1 MMKNR
6 SVLFAAAAFLAAAA
20 AGSSGAFAQS
30 AGSFSAAVSNVAI
43 VPTIVC
49 DAGVTTTTN
58 PLSCDNTATNFL
70 QLKIKVSNGD
80 SSLLIGGSLE
90 SSILTNTLTT
100 SGGTGKNSASAGGS
114 IVVTM
119 LVDGA
124 RAPVGCTSNCPIGVA
139 YPPIV
144 TYNER
149 QQTLNTTLGNIC
161 TVTVGVAT
169 CTSPQS
175 IQLILSTT
183 SANSFNFVVP
193 GLAGGTHTITLSVA
207 VSTNATASSL
217 SAGAEATAA
226 VGVGSL
232 TAQVVKTQTP
242 FDAITV
248 GPGGTP
254 TQTFNF

>member
-1 MMKNR
+1 LN
-6 SVLFAAAAFLAAAA
+6 
-20 AGSSGAFAQS
+20 
-30 AGSFSAAVSNVAI
+30 
-43 VPTIVC
+43 
-49 DAGVTTTTN
+49 
-58 PLSCDNTATNFL
+58 CDNTATNFL

-100 SGGTGKNSASAGGS
+100 SGGGGKQSASATGS
-114 IVVTM
+114 IIVTM
-119 LVDGA
+119 LVDGVM
-124 RAPVGCTSNCPIGVA
+124 APVGCTTNCPIGVA

-161 TVTVGVAT
+161 TVTSGVAT

-193 GLAGGTHTITLSVA
+193 GLPGGTHTITLRVA

-217 SAGAEATAA
+217 FAGAEATAA

-254 TQTFNF
+254 TQTFVF

>member
-1 MMKNR
+1 
-6 SVLFAAAAFLAAAA
+6 
-20 AGSSGAFAQS
+20 
-30 AGSFSAAVSNVAI
+30 
-43 VPTIVC
+43 
-49 DAGVTTTTN
+49 
-58 PLSCDNTATNFL
+58 L

-100 SGGTGKNSASAGGS
+100 SGGTTGKNSASAGGS
-114 IVVTM
+114 IIVTM
-119 LVDGA
+119 LVDGNM
-124 RAPVGCTSNCPIGVA
+124 APVGCTNNCPIGVA

-161 TVTVGVAT
+161 TVTSGVAT

-193 GLAGGTHTITLSVA
+193 GLAGGTHTITLRVA

-217 SAGAEATAA
+217 SAGANATAA

-254 TQTFNF
+254 TQTFVF